1 MESKGMISAQEIA
14 KKYNISYQAVN
25 YYTNLGLLVVRKR
38 KGNGRLY
45 DEKEVEE
52 RLKKIAELKDEG
64 YPLKLICKML

>member
-1 MESKGMISAQEIA
+1 MMISAQEIV

-52 RLKKIAELKDEG
+52 RLKRIAELKDEG
-64 YPLKLICKML
+64 YPLMLICKML